1 MESLTQR
8 HLIQWVEKAKHTN
21 IATLLTALWIAWVG
35 KKTAKT
41 LAQLFEKNGFIKVEV
56 ALAKGKKDYDKRD
69 KIDNKR
75 ISKEMRKYK

>member
-1 MESLTQR
+1 MIGLTST
-8 HLIQWVEKAKHTN
+8 KGHTLV
-21 IATLLTALWIAWVG
+21 AT
-35 KKTAKT
+35 K
-41 LAQLFEKNGFIKVEV
+41 LFEKNGFIKVEV